1 MAVVRGL
8 GTGTDVGGWAG
19 VEEVGGFGVVREVLG
34 AVNEGAAV
42 SALGYDYCLSV
53 VGAGVWAGR
62 HGGGWGAGLF

>member
-1 MAVVRGL
+1 VAVVRGL
-8 GTGTDVGGWAG
+8 GAGRDVGGWAG

-62 HGGGWGAGLF
+62 NGGGWGARLF